1 VEIVKAPPPAGKG
14 GNPRIDWGE
23 VADRLRANPG
33 QWGVIHDV
41 SRAMGTA
48 IKNGRVAALR
58 PPHEWET
65 MTRRDPA
72 LSKTRGTL
80 YVRYIG
86 GR

>member
-1 VEIVKAPPPAGKG
+1 MEIVKVPPPAGRG
-14 GNPRIDWGE
+14 GNPRIHWDE
-23 VADRLRANPG
+23 VAERLRANPG

-41 SRAMGTA
+41 SRSVGTQ
-48 IKNGRVAALR
+48 IKKGRVAALR
-58 PPHEWET
+58 PPEDWET

-72 LSKTRGTL
+72 LSQARGTL